1 MIETVYVMT
10 PGISIKQDGGLLVLE
25 KNHEVL
31 RQLPMAN
38 VNNLVVG
45 RTVQISTQVMF
56 SLVEQGALI
65 QFVDHKYEL
74 MGILGDGK

>member
-25 KNHEVL
+25 QNHEVL

-56 SLVEQGALI
+56 SLVEQGSLI
-65 QFVDHKYEL
+65 QFVNHKYEV
-74 MGILGDGK
+74 MGDSW

>member
-25 KNHEVL
+25 QNHEVL

-45 RTVQISTQVMF
+45 RTVQISTQV
-56 SLVEQGALI
+56 G
-65 QFVDHKYEL
+65 
-74 MGILGDGK
+74 